1 MNAQAKR
8 LTPRA
13 LTLKQK
19 VALPVAAAIYSA
31 LAHEILDVPD
41 GHTAE
46 KVTAE
51 ALQFAETFLSLS
63 GAQA

>member
-1 MNAQAKR
+1 MATNARRTA
-8 LTPRA
+8 PRA

-19 VALPVAAAIYSA
+19 VALPIAAAIYGA

-46 KVTAE
+46 RVTNE
-51 ALQFAETFLSLS
+51 SLQFAEAFLRVSEV
-63 GAQA
+63 A

>member
-1 MNAQAKR
+1 MATNARRTA
-8 LTPRA
+8 PRA

-19 VALPVAAAIYSA
+19 VALPIAAAIYGA

-51 ALQFAETFLSLS
+51 ALQFADTFLNA